1 MYKYYNANPKGNYVN
16 DCVVRAI
23 STAENKTWNETYKEL
38 SEIAKNNGILL
49 DDINFVEPFLDSRY
63 KRVCAKN
70 KFVGEFVDENP
81 KGIYLITMRGHIT
94 CCINGVI
101 YDTFDC
107 RNRIMWCAWKVLKP
121 LE

>member
-1 MYKYYNANPKGNYVN
+1 MYQYYNANPKGNYVN

-38 SEIAKNNGILL
+38 SEIAKDNGILW

-63 KRVCAKN
+63 KRVCTKN

-107 RNRIMWCAWKVLKP
+107 RNRIMWCAWEVK
-121 LE
+121 